1 MASIV
6 LLEDDASLRDTLRL
20 HLSSAGYSVR
30 VAADATEGIR
40 AIMEAVPDLILLDIS
55 LPYMGGFELLE
66 VLQRDETTQGV
77 PVILLTGLR
86 DDESYMK
93 GMQLGATSYLTK
105 PVSREDLLEAIAAAL
120 RGANKKKANT

>member
-6 LLEDDASLRDTLRL
+6 ILEDDTALSETLRL
-20 HLSSAGYSVR
+20 HLSSEGYSVR

-40 AIMEAVPDLILLDIS
+40 AIMAEVPDLILSDIS

-66 VLQRDETTQGV
+66 VLQRDETTQSV

-93 GMQLGATSYLTK
+93 GMQLGASSYLTK

-120 RGANKKKANT
+120 RTANKKKPKT

>member
-6 LLEDDASLRDTLRL
+6 ILEDDASLRDTLRL
-20 HLSSAGYSVR
+20 HLSSAGYAVT

-40 AIMEAVPDLILLDIS
+40 AIMAGIPDLILSDIT

-66 VLQRDETTQGV
+66 VLQRDETTKDV

-105 PVSREDLLEAIAAAL
+105 PVAREELLEAIAAAL
-120 RGANKKKANT
+120 RSAGKKKTKG